1 MTIRI
6 SALLF
11 AAAAIAAPPSVLT
24 DAAGKS
30 VIQYVVEPPENITPG
45 KTLGLILCFPE
56 HDRPVGDEIYPVRAA
71 LERLGLRDEFVLLGA
86 GPQERKFGPADYEPI
101 AKLTEWAKKTYPINP
116 RRVYMYGKGEGG
128 KISGEL
134 STLTPGVV
142 AASVSYSW
150 TWWKMPVETTKAID
164 HENEAPGIYMVLGL
178 RDLSHHLTN
187 VRDGYSRVHAKGYR
201 AIYREIDDLGARTY
215 HPASNDDAIAWLSR
229 VRNKNVALSAA
240 ERKMLAAAPR
250 IGARGYYDD
259 LANVGGA
266 PAGEVLTR
274 LLASPDA
281 ATRLAAAETFS
292 RGIFGEPA
300 TRALG
305 ARLTD
310 TDRRVRRAAARS
322 LAMLANWRSQAAQD
336 ALTAF
341 LADPA
346 KAVEPADRVRVADAV
361 VTAARFQIKGVQ
373 QDAGLF
379 HALVAMLE
387 DGDEE
392 IRTMAGNALMPIR
405 DREFRGDIGRP
416 ERKAPEGGW
425 PAWLQQ
431 VTSRAQGYQG
441 NYAGCPGSSEAEKLF
456 CQGRSASPEKAFA
469 LTKQA
474 AELSHHPAEA
484 MLGIMYVTGRGVEQ
498 DNAEGVKWLARAA
511 DAGDRLAATNAW
523 MIYNGSPGVRK
534 DAALADKYLK
544 LSRVENSR

>member
-1 MTIRI
+1 MIRI
-6 SALLF
+6 LALFSAVALT
-11 AAAAIAAPPSVLT
+11 AAPPPPSALK
-24 DAAGKS
+24 DSDGKN
-30 VIQYVVEPPENITPG
+30 VIQYVLELPENMTPG

-71 LERLGLRDEFVLLGA
+71 LERLGLRDEFVLLAA
-86 GPQERKFGPADYEPI
+86 GPQERKFGPADHAPI
-101 AKLTEWAKKTYPINP
+101 GKLIEWAKKTYPINP
-116 RRVYMYGKGEGG
+116 RRVYAYGKGEGG

-134 STLTPGVV
+134 STLTPGVI

-150 TWWKMPVETTKAID
+150 TWWTMPVEIDKAID

-215 HPASNDDAIAWLSR
+215 HPVSNDDAIGWLSR
-229 VRNKNVALSAA
+229 VRNKNVPLSVA
-240 ERKMLAAAPR
+240 ERKLLAAPPR
-250 IGARGYYDD
+250 VGPRGYYDD
-259 LANVGGA
+259 IAKVGGS

-281 ATRLAAAETFS
+281 ATRLAATATFAH
-292 RGIFGEPA
+292 GIFGEAA

-305 ARLTD
+305 ERLLD
-310 TDRRVRRAAARS
+310 SDRRVRRASARA

-341 LADPA
+341 LADPSRA
-346 KAVEPADRVRVADAV
+346 KEPADRVRVADAI

-379 HALVAMLE
+379 HAMVAMLG
-387 DGDEE
+387 DSDEE

-405 DREFRGDIGRP
+405 DREFRGDLGRP

-431 VTSRAQGYQG
+431 VTERAQGYQR
-441 NYAGCPGSSEAEKLF
+441 NYAGCPGTSEAEKLF
-456 CQGRSASPEKAFA
+456 CQGRSENPAKAFA

-474 AELSHHPAEA
+474 AEMGHHPAEA
-484 MLGIMYVTGRGVEQ
+484 MLGIMYVTGRGVAQ
-498 DNAEGVKWLARAA
+498 NNVEGGKWLARAA

-523 MIYNGSPGVRK
+523 MIYNGSPGVPK
-534 DAALADKYLK
+534 NAALAERYLK
-544 LSRVENSR
+544 ISRGN

>member
-1 MTIRI
+1 MIRI
-6 SALLF
+6 LALFSAVALT
-11 AAAAIAAPPSVLT
+11 AAPPPPSALK
-24 DAAGKS
+24 DSDGKN
-30 VIQYVVEPPENITPG
+30 VIQYVLELPENMTPG

-71 LERLGLRDEFVLLGA
+71 LERLGLRDEFVLLAA
-86 GPQERKFGPADYEPI
+86 GPQERKFGPADHAPI
-101 AKLTEWAKKTYPINP
+101 GKLIEWAKKTYPINP
-116 RRVYMYGKGEGG
+116 RRVYAYGKGEGG

-134 STLTPGVV
+134 STLTPGVI

-150 TWWKMPVETTKAID
+150 TWWTMPVEIDKTID

-215 HPASNDDAIAWLSR
+215 HPVSNDDAIGWLSR
-229 VRNKNVALSAA
+229 VRNKNVPLSVA
-240 ERKMLAAAPR
+240 ERKLLAAPPR
-250 IGARGYYDD
+250 VGPRGYYDD
-259 LANVGGA
+259 IAKVGGS

-281 ATRLAAAETFS
+281 ATRLAATATFAH
-292 RGIFGEPA
+292 GIFGEA
-300 TRALG
+300 AARALG
-305 ARLTD
+305 ERLLD
-310 TDRRVRRAAARS
+310 SDRRVRRASARA

-341 LADPA
+341 LADPSRA
-346 KAVEPADRVRVADAV
+346 KEPADRVRVADAI

-379 HALVAMLE
+379 HAMVAMLG
-387 DGDEE
+387 DSDEE

-405 DREFRGDIGRP
+405 DREFRGDLGRP

-425 PAWLQQ
+425 PAWLQR
-431 VTSRAQGYQG
+431 VTERAQGYQR
-441 NYAGCPGSSEAEKLF
+441 NYAGCPGTSEAEKLF
-456 CQGRSASPEKAFA
+456 CQTRSENPAKAFA

-474 AELSHHPAEA
+474 AEMGHHPAEA
-484 MLGIMYVTGRGVEQ
+484 MLGIMYVTGRGVAQ
-498 DNAEGVKWLARAA
+498 DNVEGGKWLARAA

-523 MIYNGSPGVRK
+523 MIYNGSPGVPK
-534 DAALADKYLK
+534 NAALAERYLK
-544 LSRVENSR
+544 ISRGN